1 MALLAKLQEDMKA
14 ALKAGEKAKLSTVR
28 MLIAELKNEEK
39 RVLRPLN
46 EQEEL
51 VVLDRQAKR
60 RQESIRMYKEAERD
74 DLVATEQGELEIIQT
89 YLPRPYTAEEVK
101 ALLRKAIAETNAR
114 KSDFGRVMK
123 EVMPKLK
130 GRFPGSEVKPL
141 LDEVLAEYDEEPA
154 TGGSEPPAE
163 G

>member
-1 MALLAKLQEDMKA
+1 MTLLAKLQEDMKT
-14 ALKAGEKAKLSTVR
+14 ALKAGDKGKLSTVR
-28 MLIAELKNEEK
+28 LLIAELKNEEK
-39 RVLRPLN
+39 RLLRPLA

-51 VVLDRQAKR
+51 VLLDRQAKR

-74 DLVATEQGELEIIQT
+74 DLVTSEQAELDIIQT

-114 KSDFGRVMK
+114 KSEFGRVMK

-130 GRFPGSEVKPL
+130 GRFPGTEVKPL
-141 LDEVLAEYDEEPA
+141 LDEVLAEYDEEVAAEP
-154 TGGSEPPAE
+154 TEPPAQ
-163 G
+163 